1 MAEKISVAVV
11 DNKVDNLTKSLEDY
25 KRDNRRQQKEDKADI
40 LEAIENV
47 RGDMRDNY
55 VKKTEV
61 VLIKYVVGAIGTVV
75 TAMVIFVLQQ
85 LVQGR
90 ILK

>member
-1 MAEKISVAVV
+1 MVDKISVAVV
-11 DNKVDNLTKSLEDY
+11 NNKVDNLTKSLEDY
-25 KRDNRRQQKEDKADI
+25 KRDNRQQQKEDKADI

-85 LVQGR
+85 LIQGR

>member
-1 MAEKISVAVV
+1 MISNISVAVV
-11 DNKVDNLTKSLEDY
+11 NNKVDNLTKSLEDY

-85 LVQGR
+85 LIQGR
-90 ILK
+90 VLK